1 MLVFPDAHPN
11 TESGDQKGGSRG
23 PGANGDRGP
32 GKELDSWKWERKLIW
47 RLSSAR
53 DSLGNMYLC

>member
-53 DSLGNMYLC
+53 DSL